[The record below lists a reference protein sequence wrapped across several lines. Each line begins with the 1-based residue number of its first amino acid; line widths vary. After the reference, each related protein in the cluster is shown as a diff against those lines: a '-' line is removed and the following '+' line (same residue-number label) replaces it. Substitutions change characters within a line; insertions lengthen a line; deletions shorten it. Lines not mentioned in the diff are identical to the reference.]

1 MAQKL
6 SKSPFIPGYVFN
18 EFNNL
23 TKNHKIKFCGF
34 TNFKISKFIID
45 NDLPPRI
52 HGYNSRMD
60 NDKDVEVTYA

>member
-6 SKSPFIPGYVFN
+6 SKSPFIPDYVFN

-45 NDLPPRI
+45 NDLPP
-52 HGYNSRMD
+52 
-60 NDKDVEVTYA
+60 